1 MLEQRRGEGKHQED
15 RPIDS
20 NPRYLEA
27 SNPRATEE
35 RKPFRATC
43 YGRCRISGVRTLFLP
58 ALALTLLAAGTQD
71 APPVPIVRRW
81 ISAVMEHRPGVVD
94 RPLLDMAAV
103 PAETF
108 KSVANDLEKTL
119 RQEFR
124 DPEARN
130 DVRRCG
136 ALLHMDIAL
145 LLPEAAA
152 VLKATDVMPPPRSAE
167 LDRMGR
173 PVAQPVAASLLYFV
187 DGRYVASDVESG
199 HWPFASQLL
208 AGIPDASSDE
218 FVRLWYRA
226 VAAAFLRDYRLA
238 NASYHMR
245 RATEVL
251 TRDPI
256 MLLYAGALHETLAS
270 GRVRALQAAPAP
282 KVQMTM
288 GQMTVGPDADAPTEK
303 NQLQASE
310 RYLRDA
316 VKYGATSEAGLR
328 LGRVL
333 GRLGKHT
340 QAVQILVQS
349 VPPPG
354 DSRQAYF
361 RELFL
366 GTEYA
371 TLGQAEDARKSFER
385 AQALYPTAQTPLI
398 ALSNLER
405 RSGNRDA
412 ALDALRRL
420 EGLPAD
426 ASHRTDP
433 WWGYYASYAGNA
445 SQQLD
450 AVRAWVSSRGR
461 Q

>member
-1 MLEQRRGEGKHQED
+1 
-15 RPIDS
+15 
-20 NPRYLEA
+20 
-27 SNPRATEE
+27 
-35 RKPFRATC
+35 
-43 YGRCRISGVRTLFLP
+43 
-58 ALALTLLAAGTQD
+58 
-71 APPVPIVRRW
+71 
-81 ISAVMEHRPGVVD
+81 
-94 RPLLDMAAV
+94 
-103 PAETF
+103 
-108 KSVANDLEKTL
+108 
-119 RQEFR
+119 
-124 DPEARN
+124 
-130 DVRRCG
+130 
-136 ALLHMDIAL
+136 
-145 LLPEAAA
+145 
-152 VLKATDVMPPPRSAE
+152 
-167 LDRMGR
+167 
-173 PVAQPVAASLLYFV
+173 
-187 DGRYVASDVESG
+187 
-199 HWPFASQLL
+199 
-208 AGIPDASSDE
+208 
-218 FVRLWYRA
+218 
-226 VAAAFLRDYRLA
+226 
-238 NASYHMR
+238 
-245 RATEVL
+245 
-251 TRDPI
+251 
-256 MLLYAGALHETLAS
+256 
-270 GRVRALQAAPAP
+270 
-282 KVQMTM
+282 MTM
-288 GQMTVGPDADAPTEK
+288 GQMTVGPDVDAPTEK

-340 QAVQILVQS
+340 QAVQMLVQS

-354 DSRQAYF
+354 DSRLAYF

-426 ASHRTDP
+426 ASDRMDP
-433 WWGYYASYAGNA
+433 WWGYYASYAGDA